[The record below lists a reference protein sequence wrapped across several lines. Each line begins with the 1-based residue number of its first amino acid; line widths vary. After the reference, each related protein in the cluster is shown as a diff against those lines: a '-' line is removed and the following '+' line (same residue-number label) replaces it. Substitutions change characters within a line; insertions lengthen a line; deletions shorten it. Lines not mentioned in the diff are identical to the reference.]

1 MKILYMNWNSYGNPD
16 MQAAL
21 RKLGYELILYDF
33 STKTGRNNAVFEQ
46 NLGQSLEAHAPDF
59 VFSFDYFPVIS
70 KVCNTYGI
78 PYVSWVYDN
87 PQISLYSYT
96 AANPC
101 NRIFVFDRQEYLFFH
116 QNGIDTVHYLPLAT
130 NPERLSAADRAVP
143 PGQEAEISFVGSLY
157 TEPRHQLYA
166 RLKDLQ
172 PYTRGYLDALLQ
184 AQMRIYGYAFIEE
197 LLGGEILEDLQKAC
211 PCPPNYDGVETP
223 EYIYSNYFL
232 LRQVTA
238 MEREKALRMLSGKY
252 PVQLYTNDPACTC
265 GNCINHGPVDYDTAM
280 SRIFYGSRINLNIT
294 LRSIK
299 TGIPLRALDIMGSG
313 GFLLTNYQEEFL
325 DHFVPDEDFVCY
337 DSMEDLMDK
346 TDYYLA
352 HERERREIAEN
363 GYEKVKKGHTFED
376 RIPILFR
383 TTDNMENTE
392 D

>member
-16 MQAAL
+16 MQTAL

-33 STKTGRNNAVFEQ
+33 FTKTGRNNAVFEQ

-70 KVCNTYGI
+70 KVCNIYGI

-87 PQISLYSYT
+87 PQINLYSYT

-101 NRIFVFDRQEYLFFH
+101 NRIFVFDRQEYLFFY

-130 NPERLSAADRAVP
+130 NPERFPEIDRVVP

-157 TEPRHQLYA
+157 TEPKHQLYA
-166 RLKDLQ
+166 RLKDIT

-184 AQMRIYGYAFIEE
+184 AQIRIYGYTFIEE
-197 LLGGEILEDLQKAC
+197 LLDGDILKDLKKAC
-211 PCPPNYDGVETP
+211 PCPPNYDGVETQ

-238 MEREKALRMLSGKY
+238 MEREEVLRRLSQKY
-252 PVQLYTNDPACTC
+252 PIQLYTNDPAYTC
-265 GNCINHGPVDYDTAM
+265 ENCINHGPADYDTEM
-280 SRIFYGSRINLNIT
+280 SRIFYGSKINLNIT

-299 TGIPLRALDIMGSG
+299 TGIPLRAFDIMGSG

-325 DHFVPDEDFVCY
+325 DYFVPDEDFVY
-337 DSMEDLMDK
+337 YSSMEELMDK
-346 TDYYLA
+346 ADYYLS
-352 HERERREIAEN
+352 HERERSEIARN
-363 GYEKVKKGHTFED
+363 GYEKVKKEHTFEN

-383 TTDNMENTE
+383 TMENTE
-392 D
+392 NVEV